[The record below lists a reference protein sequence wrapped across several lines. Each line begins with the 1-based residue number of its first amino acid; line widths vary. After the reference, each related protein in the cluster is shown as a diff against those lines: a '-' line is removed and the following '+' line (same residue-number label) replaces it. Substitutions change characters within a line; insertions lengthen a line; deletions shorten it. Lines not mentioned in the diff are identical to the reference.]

1 VWAVE
6 EMSLDVLLKVSGI
19 SSASKGMQDDASNKT
34 HLPKENLFIPLRD
47 AGRETNI
54 LLLISYS

>member
-1 VWAVE
+1 MWAVE

-19 SSASKGMQDDASNKT
+19 SSASKGMQDDASNKA
-34 HLPKENLFIPLRD
+34 HLPKENLY